1 MMNQIEEQLTLSTS
15 DPSFAQHPGSE
26 KSTQLPPPF
35 RPELRKEF
43 TGTALQAIITN
54 APIVLFTTNAEG
66 IITYAAGRG
75 LEAMGIEAEK
85 MIGVSFFQF
94 HRDIPE
100 AIRRLNRVMHGEE
113 FTTISYVGD
122 VIFETHYAPQFDEG
136 EQICGL
142 IAIATDITARVK
154 AEEALSASEYKFRTL
169 TEQSNDLVF
178 IVDQSGT
185 YQYASPSHERIMGF
199 TQDYLLGR
207 NIFEFIHPD
216 DGEQVMQ
223 AWSAAFQ
230 GQEMLVR
237 TQCRARHA
245 DGSWVT
251 LEALGRNCF
260 DDPEIRGFIIN
271 ARDVSERIIIE
282 QELRFLALHDALTD
296 LPNRTLL
303 LDGLEQ
309 AMQAT
314 GAGMTH
320 QHEIALLALNLNRFK
335 DINNTFGHH
344 LGDTILQEVA
354 ERLSKALPQSGMIA
368 RLGGDEFALMQPL
381 ADKGELT
388 KLIEVIHI
396 ALEEPF
402 AIEGH
407 PVQIDVSIGAALY
420 PQHGGDPISLLRKAD
435 IAMYT
440 AKHQHKEFALYEA
453 AFEQDSARR
462 LDLIRELRHAVG
474 ANEFRLYY
482 QPKVEMKTG
491 RVYGV
496 EALIRWQHPTLGFIP
511 PDQFI
516 PLAEQTGQIM
526 SLSRWVLEE
535 ALRQCRDWLQIGI
548 DLEIAVN
555 LSMWDLRD
563 SSLPTTI
570 RALLEQYQVPSR
582 NLRVEL
588 TESAAMTDPEHT
600 LEVLK
605 QLANE
610 GICSSIDDFGT
621 GYSSLAYLK
630 RLIVNELKIDRSFV
644 RHITE
649 EASDET
655 IVRSTV
661 TMAHSLGLKVVVEG
675 VEDEA
680 SYNLLARLDCDTAQ
694 GYFMARPLPPHELE
708 CWLEQW
714 QHPYVEGD
722 HENRGQDCISFP

>member
-1 MMNQIEEQLTLSTS
+1 
-15 DPSFAQHPGSE
+15 
-26 KSTQLPPPF
+26 
-35 RPELRKEF
+35 
-43 TGTALQAIITN
+43 
-54 APIVLFTTNAEG
+54 
-66 IITYAAGRG
+66 
-75 LEAMGIEAEK
+75 
-85 MIGVSFFQF
+85 
-94 HRDIPE
+94 
-100 AIRRLNRVMHGEE
+100 
-113 FTTISYVGD
+113 
-122 VIFETHYAPQFDEG
+122 
-136 EQICGL
+136 
-142 IAIATDITARVK
+142 
-154 AEEALSASEYKFRTL
+154 
-169 TEQSNDLVF
+169 
-178 IVDQSGT
+178 
-185 YQYASPSHERIMGF
+185 
-199 TQDYLLGR
+199 
-207 NIFEFIHPD
+207 
-216 DGEQVMQ
+216 
-223 AWSAAFQ
+223 
-230 GQEMLVR
+230 
-237 TQCRARHA
+237 
-245 DGSWVT
+245 
-251 LEALGRNCF
+251 
-260 DDPEIRGFIIN
+260 
-271 ARDVSERIIIE
+271 
-282 QELRFLALHDALTD
+282 
-296 LPNRTLL
+296 
-303 LDGLEQ
+303 
-309 AMQAT
+309 
-314 GAGMTH
+314 
-320 QHEIALLALNLNRFK
+320 
-335 DINNTFGHH
+335 FGHH

-354 ERLSKALPQSGMIA
+354 ERLSKALPKSGMIA

-381 ADKGELT
+381 ADKEELHH
-388 KLIEVIHI
+388 LVQIIHV

-402 AIEGH
+402 SIEGH

-435 IAMYT
+435 IAMYI
-440 AKHQHKEFALYEA
+440 AKHQHKEFALYEVEY
-453 AFEQDSARR
+453 EQDSARQ

-535 ALRQCRDWLQIGI
+535 ALRQCGAWLQVGI

-570 RALLEQYQVPSR
+570 RALLDQYQVPSR

-605 QLANE
+605 QLAKE

-708 CWLEQW
+708 CWLAQR
-714 QHPYVEGD
+714 QHHYVQGNQE
-722 HENRGQDCISFP
+722 DCPERSEIAV